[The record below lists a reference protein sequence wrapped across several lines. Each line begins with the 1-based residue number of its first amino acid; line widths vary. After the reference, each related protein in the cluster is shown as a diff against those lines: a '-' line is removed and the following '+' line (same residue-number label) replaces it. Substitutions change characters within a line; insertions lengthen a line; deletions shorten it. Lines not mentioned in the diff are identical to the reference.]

1 MSREADMYLLLCV
14 YIIIKNEI
22 LMEKS
27 RITSFQP
34 EKDLQYLTLLNYR
47 ITGTVLNKTITF

>member
-27 RITSFQP
+27 RITSF
-34 EKDLQYLTLLNYR
+34 
-47 ITGTVLNKTITF
+47 